1 MPHQIRFWTA
11 KGHLFCRCFCVV
23 FLTVAQP
30 SAAPNNADQVLG
42 VSPHQCLDHHIRRNF
57 EAAENG
63 DVEAQFQLALIFAER
78 ECVASDRR
86 DALIWLTKAADHGH
100 AEAAFNL
107 AEILLSHAED
117 ASEFKEA
124 LHYFEVS
131 AGKGF
136 IDAQH
141 RLGVLL
147 VSHGQSET
155 EQQDGLYW
163 LGAAAGAGDALSAVS
178 LGMIHSHGLYGI
190 NTDTCTAYDW
200 FEAASLMQHSFP
212 DTVFDFMKKQSAACK

>member
-1 MPHQIRFWTA
+1 MPHLFSFWNA
-11 KGHLFCRCFCVV
+11 KSHFFCGCFCVV
-23 FLTVAQP
+23 FFTLAQP
-30 SAAPNNADQVLG
+30 SAAPNNADQALEVA
-42 VSPHQCLDHHIRRNF
+42 PHQCLDHQIRRNY

-63 DVEAQFQLALIFAER
+63 DVEAQFHLALIYAER
-78 ECVASDRR
+78 ECVASDGR
-86 DALIWLTKAADHGH
+86 DALIWLTKAADLGH
-100 AEAAFNL
+100 AEAAYNL
-107 AEILLSHAED
+107 AEILLSHAKD

-124 LHYFEVS
+124 FHYFKVS

-155 EQQDGLYW
+155 EQQNGLYW
-163 LGAAAGAGDALSAVS
+163 LGAAADAGDALSAVS
-178 LGMIHSHGLYGI
+178 LGMIHSQGLYGI

-200 FEAASLMQHSFP
+200 FAAASLMQHSFP
-212 DTVFDFMKKQSAACK
+212 DTVFDFMKKQGAACK